1 MSSPLRGDEIMSC
14 RHRVM
19 LSRAQLSDVTRV
31 RATDEML
38 RRRHLAEEYREGVL
52 DVLARLKGSVVAR
65 TLEETRAAI
74 ARGEELIVRPRLD
87 DDVAGQRRASVH
99 ALVRLGRRDELFHY
113 APLVVKNSEIVEPS
127 HTRELLMSRLSR
139 PAFAHATVQRGFNV
153 RATTSLTRSGIA
165 LAHAT
170 RVLQAQGCGDE
181 HGRVALVDR
190 QRRVWWLDLAASTH
204 PRFNLATYDALYRE
218 RRDLIDALRS
228 WSEGSGEFP
237 TSAYWHRECEDC
249 DFRDHCRGELET
261 RDDVS
266 LTHYTNFEQQR
277 LLHEFGVDTRCDLAG
292 LDPERARLARH
303 APSDSPSR
311 EAVLAVAIERLDDL
325 IYRARAH
332 RAGTVLRRVAS
343 DQMGCPRADVEVD
356 VDMESDGEHTY
367 LWGAYV
373 RASAAAREGSVVEG
387 YHPFV
392 SWDEPSAAT
401 EAAVF
406 AEFWRWFSQL
416 RDTCAARS
424 LTFAAYCFWAQAEDG
439 AMNRAVA
446 AAREGGPTLS
456 DLDAFR
462 THSPAQWID
471 LHEYAKAQLQTEG
484 PLGLKVLAR
493 AAGFDWRDENPSGE
507 ASMAWFAAARAPAR
521 RDAASPSANRR
532 PVDGD
537 GDVEVEVDG
546 ASLDAESALD
556 RDEAEVASW
565 RRRILEYNEDD
576 CRATQALRDWLNG
589 PARDL
594 AHRDDPGPW

>member
-1 MSSPLRGDEIMSC
+1 MSC
-14 RHRVM
+14 RHRVT
-19 LSRAQLSDVTRV
+19 LSRAGLSGVTRV
-31 RATDEML
+31 SATDEMI
-38 RRRHLAEEYREGVL
+38 RRRHLAEEFREGVL
-52 DVLARLKGSVVAR
+52 SALARLQGSVVAR

-87 DDVAGQRRASVH
+87 DDVAGHRRANAH

-113 APLVVKNSEIVEPS
+113 APLIVKNSEVVEPS
-127 HTRELLMSRLSR
+127 HTRQLLMSPLAR
-139 PAFAHATVQRGFNV
+139 PAFAHATAQRGLTV
-153 RATTSLTRSGIA
+153 RATASLTRSGIA

-181 HGRVALVDR
+181 EGRVALVDR
-190 QRRVWWLDLAASTH
+190 QRRVWWLELATSTH

-218 RRDLIDALRS
+218 RRDLIDALER
-228 WSEGSGEFP
+228 WGEGSGEFP
-237 TSAYWHRECEDC
+237 TTAYWHRECEDC
-249 DFRDHCRGELET
+249 DFRDHCRDELEV

-277 LLHEFGVDTRCDLAG
+277 LLHEFGVDTRYDLAG

-303 APSDSPSR
+303 VPNDSPSR
-311 EAVLAVAIERLDDL
+311 EAVLALAIERLDDL

-332 RAGTVLRRVAS
+332 RAGAVLRRVAS

-373 RASAAAREGSVVEG
+373 RTSGPACDGSLAEG

-392 SWDEPSAAT
+392 SWDEPSEAT
-401 EAAVF
+401 EAEVF
-406 AEFWRWFSQL
+406 AEFWRWFSEL

-446 AAREGGPTLS
+446 APREGGPTLS

-507 ASMAWFAAARAPAR
+507 ASMAWFAAARTPTRTPAR
-521 RDAASPSANRR
+521 RDAGGLSASR
-532 PVDGD
+532 GD
-537 GDVEVEVDG
+537 FGG
-546 ASLDAESALD
+546 SSSDAERAPD
-556 RDEAEVASW
+556 AERVPDTDQTQVESW

>member
-1 MSSPLRGDEIMSC
+1 
-14 RHRVM
+14 M
-19 LSRAQLSDVTRV
+19 LSRAALANVTRV
-31 RATDEML
+31 AATDEMV
-38 RRRHLAEEYREGVL
+38 RRRLLAEDYREGVL
-52 DVLARLKGSVVAR
+52 DALARLEGSVVVG

-74 ARGEELIVRPRLD
+74 ARGEELILRPRLA
-87 DDVAGQRRASVH
+87 DDVAGHRRASAH
-99 ALVRLGRRDELFHY
+99 ALVRLGRRDELYRY
-113 APLVVKNSEIVEPS
+113 APLIVKNSEVVEAS
-127 HTRELLMSRLSR
+127 HTRQLLMSELAR
-139 PAFAHATVQRGFNV
+139 PAVAHATAQRGLNV
-153 RATTSLTRSGIA
+153 RATASLTRSGIA

-170 RVLQAQGCGDE
+170 RVLQSQGCGDE
-181 HGRVALVDR
+181 EGRVALVDR
-190 QRRVWWLDLAASTH
+190 QRRVWWLDLATTAH

-218 RRDLIDALRS
+218 RRDLIDALER
-228 WSEGSGEFP
+228 WGEGSGAFP
-237 TSAYWHRECEDC
+237 TTAYWHRECEDC
-249 DFRDHCRGELET
+249 DFREHCRGELEA

-277 LLHEFGVDTRCDLAG
+277 LLHEFGVDTRGDLAG
-292 LDPERARLARH
+292 LDPERARRARNT
-303 APSDSPSR
+303 PSDSPAR
-311 EAVLAVAIERLDDL
+311 EAVLALAIERLDDL
-325 IYRARAH
+325 IYRARAY
-332 RAGTVLRRVAS
+332 RAGAVLRRVAS

-356 VDMESDGEHTY
+356 VDMESDGVHTY

-373 RASAAAREGSVVEG
+373 RVSGPAREGSIVEG

-392 SWDEPSAAT
+392 SWDEPSEAT
-401 EAAVF
+401 EAQVF

-462 THSPAQWID
+462 TQSPAQWID

-507 ASMAWFAAARAPAR
+507 ASMAWFAAARATPAR
-521 RDAASPSANRR
+521 DASSGSSGDRGDLADRSPDAGR
-532 PVDGD
+532 V
-537 GDVEVEVDG
+537 VEPDQ
-546 ASLDAESALD
+546 
-556 RDEAEVASW
+556 AEVASW